1 MSSCLMLKNQH
12 MRTSLVVQWKRICLP
27 MQGTRVQFLIW
38 EDSTCHRTAN
48 LGSTTTEPVL
58 QNKSS
63 HYSEKSEHHN
73 KEQPL
78 LTAAR
83 ESLRTTTTTQHS
95 QK

>member
-1 MSSCLMLKNQH
+1 MSSCSMLKNQY
-12 MRTSLVVQWKRICLP
+12 MRTSLVVQWVRIRLP

-38 EDSTCHRTAN
+38 EDSTCHGITNRC
-48 LGSTTTEPVL
+48 STTTEPVL

-63 HYSEKSEHHN
+63 RHNEKSGHPN

-78 LTAAR
+78 LTTTR
-83 ESLRTTTTTQHS
+83 ESSRTTTKTQHS